1 MKIKFVSRVNG
12 VIMRLPDVYG
22 VQPSAD
28 YQALISHRP
37 SEIATKAW
45 ERTGRQMVQALESVE
60 KRLPDVKRKLASPA

>member
-28 YQALISHRP
+28 YQALISHSP
-37 SEIATKAW
+37 SEVSAKAW
-45 ERTGRQMVQALESVE
+45 ERTGQQMIRAFKSVE
-60 KRLPDVKRKLASPA
+60 KRFPDVKRKLASAA